1 MEVSLQ
7 HHYHDRLQIQ
17 LPRGGSMNSSRIRAI
32 VSLLVIACC
41 GTQIAFSGHSSHNT
55 LRRYHDPSTRELQVT
70 GDNCTLECC
79 QVLDEEICGSD
90 SSSAWISAIPFGLQ
104 ILMIVVLISL
114 SSIFSGLTL
123 GLLSLDATG
132 LEIVMSGDDPIAAAQ
147 AKAIYPVRQD
157 GNLLLCTLVLGN
169 VLVNALLSIL
179 MAEYTGGTVG
189 LFSSTILIV
198 VFGEILPQAICSRHG
213 LTIGSTTVTL
223 VKIIVFILYPVAKPL
238 ALCLDYALGAELATI
253 YSNAEMTKL
262 LQIHVQH
269 NAIDQETAGAMTGAL
284 TYKNIAVKDVMTP
297 IDRTFMLSVDDK
309 LSFET
314 IAKIFKTGF
323 SRIPIYE
330 ITKDNVIGLLF
341 VKDLIFLDPD
351 DEIPIRSFV
360 QIFGRG
366 VHVVWPDD
374 TLGDVLAELKKGR
387 THLAV
392 VRDVNNTN
400 DTQDPFYEVKGIITL
415 EDIIEKIIGDTI
427 VDETDEYVDSTRSVK
442 VQRAENFEWARLR
455 LLDAKIVDELLSPE
469 EVKAV
474 TAHLRMNYPSTVQLL
489 TDNQLSRLVSTTPV
503 SYMETAQQTVGKRL
517 PDDLLYRKGEP
528 SDICT
533 LILSGKVTILVGAE
547 DFRSELT
554 SWSVLGKSALEQ
566 VEFIPDFTAFVSD
579 GPCRCIR
586 FTRKDFA
593 MAVDASAVERTAAE
607 TRIHSQSNVC
617 ALNSNDGGA
626 SSNGDTISMGSVSSA
641 VPNRRKKLLAQ
652 LFKDEDI
659 KYVITDEVHDS
670 SKEPM
675 VRFKED
681 NEDGT
686 NDKATDS
693 STINA

>member
-1 MEVSLQ
+1 M
-7 HHYHDRLQIQ
+7 
-17 LPRGGSMNSSRIRAI
+17 
-32 VSLLVIACC
+32 
-41 GTQIAFSGHSSHNT
+41 
-55 LRRYHDPSTRELQVT
+55 
-70 GDNCTLECC
+70 GDNCTLDCC
-79 QVLDEEICGSD
+79 QALEEEICGGDGSND
-90 SSSAWISAIPFGLQ
+90 WISAIPFVLQ
-104 ILMIVVLISL
+104 ILMIVLLITL

-147 AKAIYPVRQD
+147 AKRIYPVRQD

-179 MAEYTGGTVG
+179 MAEYTGGIVG

-198 VFGEILPQAICSRHG
+198 VFGEILPQAICARHG
-213 LTIGSTTVTL
+213 LTIGNKTVPL
-223 VKIIVFILYPVAKPL
+223 VKVLILILYPVAKPL
-238 ALCLDYALGAELATI
+238 ALCLDYALGEELATV

-269 NAIDQETAGAMTGAL
+269 NVIDQETAGAMTGAL

-400 DTQDPFYEVKGIITL
+400 DTQDPFYEMKGIITL

-474 TAHLRMNYPSTVQLL
+474 TAHLRVNYPSTVQLL
-489 TDNQLSRLVSTTPV
+489 TDNQLTRLVSTTPV
-503 SYMETAQQTVGKRL
+503 SNMETAQQTVGKKI
-517 PDDLLYRKGEP
+517 PDDLLYKKGEP
-528 SDICT
+528 SDTCT

-547 DFRSELT
+547 DFRSDLT
-554 SWSVLGKSALEQ
+554 SWAVLGKSALEQ
-566 VEFIPDFTAFVSD
+566 VEYIPDFTAFVSD
-579 GPCRCIR
+579 GPCRCLR

-593 MAVDASAVERTAAE
+593 IAVDSSAIERTAAE
-607 TRIHSQSNVC
+607 TRIQTTTSP
-617 ALNSNDGGA
+617 LISNDSSAG
-626 SSNGDTISMGSVSSA
+626 SNGETMSLGSGSSA

-652 LFKDEDI
+652 LFKDEDV
-659 KYVITDEVHDS
+659 KDVITDEVHDR
-670 SKEPM
+670 SKEQV
-675 VRFKED
+675 VRF
-681 NEDGT
+681 NEDDEAGDIDKGT
-686 NDKATDS
+686 NS
-693 STINA
+693 NGGS